1 MNDEKFLE
9 LDNNEMCIVNGGST
23 KGIAGASGIAT
34 TLLTLGSYIA
44 GKMGNSELSGGL
56 AGAAGITATIGVGF
70 AAVPAP

>member
-1 MNDEKFLE
+1 MNNEKFLE

-23 KGIAGASGIAT
+23 KVAGAVFGIAS
-34 TLLTLGSYIA
+34 TLLGLGSYIT

-56 AGAAGITATIGVGF
+56 AGAAGITATIGIGF

>member
-1 MNDEKFLE
+1 MNNEKFLE

-23 KGIAGASGIAT
+23 KVAGAVFGIASS
-34 TLLTLGSYIA
+34 LLGLGSYIA

-56 AGAAGITATIGVGF
+56 AGAAGITGTIALGC

>member
-23 KGIAGASGIAT
+23 KVAGAVFGIAS
-34 TLLTLGSYIA
+34 TLLGLGSYIA

-56 AGAAGITATIGVGF
+56 AGAAGITATIGIGF

>member
-23 KGIAGASGIAT
+23 KVIGGAFAIAT
-34 TLLTLGSYIA
+34 TLLELGSYIA

-56 AGAAGITATIGVGF
+56 A
-70 AAVPAP
+70 

>member
-23 KGIAGASGIAT
+23 KGIAGAFGIAT
-34 TLLTLGSYIA
+34 TLLKLGSYIA

-56 AGAAGITATIGVGF
+56 AGAAGITATIGLGF

>member
-23 KGIAGASGIAT
+23 KVAGAVFGIAS
-34 TLLTLGSYIA
+34 TLLGLGSYIT

>member
-1 MNDEKFLE
+1 MNNEKFLE

-23 KGIAGASGIAT
+23 KVAGGAFAIAT
-34 TLLTLGSYIA
+34 TLLELGSYIA

-56 AGAAGITATIGVGF
+56 AGAAGITATIGIGF